1 NSSAILSDTGLESCI
16 FTKYASRLTSSLLK
30 NVVYSLKAS
39 ALIGQVVL
47 SLKRRTGLSSDAFQT
62 SFKSPTSVNSFGS
75 AIFIYLF
82 LKVQIR
88 FYTFN
93 CFSYKNPVVYSFA
106 ETQFNIKRVSKT
118 ERYFYTSIHFQHYFF
133 ALFSND
139 EKQKISPI

>member
-1 NSSAILSDTGLESCI
+1 MYYILFCLISYHTSTSISVDILSDLCQFYILSLIIYSFVDSCLTCNSSAILSDTGLDSCI

-93 CFSYKNPVVYSFA
+93 CFS
-106 ETQFNIKRVSKT
+106 
-118 ERYFYTSIHFQHYFF
+118 
-133 ALFSND
+133 
-139 EKQKISPI
+139 